1 MKITYEV
8 QEMGVWFV
16 LLVEMKGGRREQTE
30 QHKID
35 KKGSVSNVRAPG
47 SLCNINNINCNVRV

>member
-30 QHKID
+30 QHTVVCEVWV
-35 KKGSVSNVRAPG
+35 GGVCV
-47 SLCNINNINCNVRV
+47 

>member
-30 QHKID
+30 QQTVVC
-35 KKGSVSNVRAPG
+35 GVCVG
-47 SLCNINNINCNVRV
+47 GVWV